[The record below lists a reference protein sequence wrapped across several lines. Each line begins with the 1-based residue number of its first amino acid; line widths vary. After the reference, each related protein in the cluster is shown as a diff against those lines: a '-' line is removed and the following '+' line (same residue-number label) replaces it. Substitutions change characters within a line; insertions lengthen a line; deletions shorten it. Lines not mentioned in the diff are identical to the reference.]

1 MSALLTQSHGHN
13 QRPIGYN
20 LKHLCTPERTM
31 VACLRAVA
39 AATKT
44 KLTTADI
51 ADMSPLIVHVP
62 HAAHSLILQAKPAH
76 LTTA

>member
-1 MSALLTQSHGHN
+1 
-13 QRPIGYN
+13 
-20 LKHLCTPERTM
+20 M

>member
-13 QRPIGYN
+13 QRPIG
-20 LKHLCTPERTM
+20 LKHLCTPDRTM
-31 VACLRAVA
+31 VACLGAVA

-44 KLTTADI
+44 KSATAYI